1 MDTDDLYKA
10 LSARVTAD
18 AIGRETDEWPAY
30 FTRLRDLIRRVVAES
45 TEGGLSTEEK
55 DSLIQRLLDHVAA
68 LEEWWPKLKPKTKKR
83 VDDLVI

>member
-30 FTRLRDLIRRVVAES
+30 FAGLRDLIRRVVAES
-45 TEGGLSTEEK
+45 TDSGLSAEEK
-55 DSLIQRLLDHVAA
+55 HALTKRLLDHVTA
-68 LEEWWPKLKPKTKKR
+68 LEEWWPKLKPNRKAS
-83 VDDLVI
+83 